1 MAARDLRSRVWQPDA
16 TEVLDL
22 VAAASPLT
30 QVAPIS
36 VPFVD
41 LVSEHADY
49 RSELDEAIA
58 SVIDTSSFVLGEAV
72 DRFEASFASY
82 CATSHAVG
90 VDSGFSALELI
101 LRAWGIGPGDEVIT
115 TANTFIA
122 TAGAIDATGATPVL
136 VDVDRSTRSID
147 VEAVEAAVT
156 GRTRAII
163 PVHLYGRMAPMAALL
178 EVADRHGLKVLEDA
192 CQAHGARTEGR
203 PAGSWGDAAAFSF
216 YPSKNL
222 GAIGD
227 GGMVVTS
234 DPALADRVR
243 MLRNV
248 GSAEKYIHRV
258 RGFNRR
264 LDSIHA
270 AVLDVKLRR
279 LDSANTARRWAA
291 GTYNSLLDGLDLT
304 LPAPF
309 EGEEHV
315 FHLYVIEVERR
326 EELQNHLRSS
336 GIATGVHYPVPI
348 HLQPAYQEL
357 GYGPGDFPVSERL
370 ARHILSL
377 PMFPTIEAGQVAH
390 VARAVR
396 GFFEGGA

>member
-1 MAARDLRSRVWQPDA
+1 MASRDLRPRTWETDA

-22 VAAASPLT
+22 TAAAAPLT
-30 QVAPIS
+30 EVAPLT

-41 LVSEHADY
+41 LVAEHADY
-49 RSELDEAIA
+49 RAEIDQAIA
-58 SVIDTSSFVLGEAV
+58 AVIDTSSFVLGEAV
-72 DRFEASFASY
+72 ERFEASYAAY
-82 CATSHAVG
+82 CSTRHAVG

-115 TANTFIA
+115 TANTFVA
-122 TAGAIDATGATPVL
+122 TAGAIDAAGATPVL
-136 VDVDRSTRSID
+136 VDVDRTTRSID
-147 VEAVEAAVT
+147 VDAVDAAVT
-156 GRTRAII
+156 ERTRAII
-163 PVHLYGRMAPMAALL
+163 PVHLYGRVAPMPELL
-178 EVADRHGLKVLEDA
+178 EVADRYGLKVLEDA
-192 CQAHGARTEGR
+192 CQAHGARVGGR

-234 DPALADRVR
+234 DAALADRVR

-248 GSAEKYIHRV
+248 GSAEKYVHQV

-279 LDSANTARRWAA
+279 LDSANAARRRAA
-291 GTYNSLLDGLDLT
+291 AAYNSLLEGLELT
-304 LPAPF
+304 VPAPYED
-309 EGEEHV
+309 EGHV
-315 FHLYVIEVERR
+315 FHLYVVEVARR
-326 EELQNHLRSS
+326 EELLTYLQRR
-336 GIATGVHYPVPI
+336 GIATGVHYPIPI
-348 HLQPAYQEL
+348 HLQPAYAGL
-357 GYGPGDFPVSERL
+357 GHRPGDFPVSEHL

-377 PMFPTIEAGQVAH
+377 PMFPTIESSQVAH
-390 VARAVR
+390 VASVVR
-396 GFFEGGA
+396 DFFEGGG